1 MIALTL
7 GEAARM
13 IGAESSD
20 DTGDRVF
27 SGVDTDTRRIQPGA
41 LFAALKG
48 PNFDGHDFLAGAL
61 ERGAAAALVERRL
74 DSPLPQL
81 VVTDVLVALGRLAAG
96 WRRRFKLPL
105 LALTGSNGKTTVKE
119 MLATILRQRGTVLA
133 TAGNLNNHIGVPLML
148 SRLGTEHDYAVIE
161 MGANHPG
168 EIAYLTELARPDVA
182 LITNAGPAHLEG
194 FGSIEGVSRAKGEIY
209 GGLAADGVA
218 VINADDVYAD
228 YWRNL
233 NAGRR
238 VVDFGL
244 ERSAAV
250 RGEVLGDS
258 RFRLRIDDEAT
269 DIALPLP
276 GRHNVRNALAAAAAT
291 HAVGTDLDAIRAGL
305 EATQGVVG
313 RLRTL
318 SGCHG
323 CTLVDDSY
331 NANPASLAAGL
342 ETLVT
347 GGRRNWLVLGDMAEL
362 GAGAETAHAEAGALA
377 RELGVECLFALGP
390 LSLLTCRAFGAGAE
404 HFDRVEALIDT
415 LVAALLEA
423 DPPPRLL
430 IKGSRSMRMERVTR
444 ALAKEGEACS

>member
-13 IGAESSD
+13 IAA
-20 DTGDRVF
+20 DTSGDAGDRVF
-27 SGVDTDTRRIQPGA
+27 SGIDTDTRRIQPGA

-61 ERGAAAALVERRL
+61 ERGAAAALVERRQ

-81 VVTDVLVALGRLAAG
+81 VVTDTLVALGRLAAE

-119 MLATILRQRGTVLA
+119 MLAAILRQRGTVLA

-148 SRLGTEHDYAVIE
+148 ARLGTEHDYAVIE

-168 EIAYLTELARPDVA
+168 EIAYLTDLARPDVA

-209 GGLAADGVA
+209 GGLSARGVA
-218 VINADDVYAD
+218 VINADDRYAD
-228 YWRNL
+228 YWRGL
-233 NAGRR
+233 NGARR
-238 VVDFGL
+238 IVDFGL
-244 ERSAAV
+244 DRPA
-250 RGEVLGDS
+250 EVGGRMLGDG
-258 RFRLRIDDEAT
+258 RFRLRIGDEAS

-276 GRHNVRNALAAAAAT
+276 GRHNIRNALATAAAA

-305 EATQGVVG
+305 EAMQAVAG

-318 SGCHG
+318 SGRHG
-323 CTLVDDSY
+323 CTLIDDSY

-342 ETLVT
+342 ETLVA
-347 GGRRNWLVLGDMAEL
+347 GGEANWLVLGDMAEL
-362 GAGAETAHAEAGALA
+362 GAGAEAAHAEAGDLA
-377 RELGVECLFALGP
+377 RRLGVERLFALGP
-390 LSLLTCRAFGAGAE
+390 LSLSTCRAFGAGAE
-404 HFDRVEALIDT
+404 HFDTAEALIEA
-415 LVAALLEA
+415 LAAALAEA

-430 IKGSRSMRMERVTR
+430 VKGSRSMRMERVTR
-444 ALAKEGEACS
+444 ALTEEAASCS